1 MARKETTMLGLQYV
15 KTPPTV
21 HLMQFRGGRL
31 VREGAGLSLFVY
43 APVSTLVAVPIGSR
57 RVDFIEPYTTA
68 DFQTITVQGQITW
81 RIKAPRK
88 TAALLDYSLAANGR
102 DYVSDD
108 PEKLPERVLSLLR
121 VLLQQG
127 LKRLALARA
136 LQSGDEVGAQALRAL
151 ATHHEIDALGLEVLG
166 LALEAIRPTPETA
179 RALEAQAREAILKSA
194 DEAIFL
200 RRNAAVEN
208 ERRIRESELETEIA
222 VERKKRTIRE
232 TEVETESSIREKRA
246 QLAQADMRSNI
257 ELEDQRKQLVT
268 SQAANTRALA
278 EAEAHRVGALMLAL
292 EKADP
297 KVIQAFASVGMEP
310 GQLIA
315 QAFGGLAERADKIGE
330 LNISP
335 DLLRSLIGATPVRA
349 AVKA

>member
-1 MARKETTMLGLQYV
+1 MLGIQYI
-15 KTPPTV
+15 KTPPTTY
-21 HLMQFRGGRL
+21 LMQFRGGRL

-43 APVSTLVAVPIGSR
+43 APASTLVAVPVASR
-57 RVDFIEPYTTA
+57 RDDFIEPYTTA
-68 DFQTITVQGQITW
+68 DFQTLTVQGQITW
-81 RIKAPRK
+81 RIREPRK
-88 TAALLDYSLAANGR
+88 TAAMLDYSLAPGGKA
-102 DYVSDD
+102 YVSDG

-121 VLLQQG
+121 VLVQQG
-127 LKRLALARA
+127 MKRRPLKTA
-136 LQSGDEVGAQALRAL
+136 LQAGDELGAEALRAL
-151 ATHHEIDALGLEVLG
+151 AVHPEIAALGLEVLG
-166 LALEAIRPTPETA
+166 LAVEAVRPTPETA
-179 RALEAQAREAILKSA
+179 RALEAEARESILKSA

-208 ERRIRESELETEIA
+208 ERQIRESELETEIA

-232 TEVETESSIREKRA
+232 TEVETEASIQDKRA
-246 QLAQADMRSNI
+246 QLARADMRSSI
-257 ELEDQRKQLVT
+257 ELEDERRQLVT

-278 EAEAHRVGALMLAL
+278 EAEAHRVGALMEAL

-335 DLLRSLIGATPVRA
+335 DLLRSLMGSAGGAPARGA
-349 AVKA
+349 AGKA

>member
-1 MARKETTMLGLQYV
+1 
-15 KTPPTV
+15 
-21 HLMQFRGGRL
+21 
-31 VREGAGLSLFVY
+31 
-43 APVSTLVAVPIGSR
+43 
-57 RVDFIEPYTTA
+57 
-68 DFQTITVQGQITW
+68 VQGQITW

-127 LKRLALARA
+127 LKRLPLARA
-136 LQSGDEVGAQALRAL
+136 LQSGDELGAQALRSL
-151 ATHHEIDALGLEVLG
+151 ATHPEIDALGLEVLG
-166 LALEAIRPTPETA
+166 LAVEALRPTPETV
-179 RALEAQAREAILKSA
+179 RALEAEAREAILKSA

-232 TEVETESSIREKRA
+232 TEVETEASIREKRA
-246 QLAQADMRSNI
+246 QLAQADMHSNI
-257 ELEDQRKQLVT
+257 ALEDQRRQLVT

-278 EAEAHRVGALMLAL
+278 EAEAHRVGALMQAL

-315 QAFGGLAERADKIGE
+315 QAFGGIAERADKIGE

-335 DLLRSLIGATPVRA
+335 DLLRSLIAAAPVRA
-349 AVKA
+349 AAGKA

>member
-1 MARKETTMLGLQYV
+1 MLGLQYV

-43 APVSTLVAVPIGSR
+43 APLNTLVAVPIASR

-68 DFQTITVQGQITW
+68 DFQTLTVQGQITW
-81 RIKAPRK
+81 RIKEPRK
-88 TAALLDYSLAANGR
+88 TAALLDYSLAANGT

-121 VLLQQG
+121 VLIQQG
-127 LKRLALARA
+127 LKRLPLAHA
-136 LQSGDEVGAQALRAL
+136 LQSGDELGAQALRSL
-151 ATHHEIDALGLEVLG
+151 ATHPEIDALGLEVLG
-166 LALEAIRPTPETA
+166 LAVEAIRPTPETA
-179 RALEAQAREAILKSA
+179 RALEAGAREAVLKAA

-208 ERRIRESELETEIA
+208 ERQIRESELETEIA

-232 TEVETESSIREKRA
+232 TEVETEASIREKRA

-257 ELEDQRKQLVT
+257 ELEDQRKQLVS

-278 EAEAHRVGALMLAL
+278 EAEAHRVGALMQAL

-315 QAFGGLAERADKIGE
+315 QAFGGIAERADKIGE

-335 DLLRSLIGATPVRA
+335 DLLRSLIGAAPTRGA
-349 AVKA
+349 AGKA